1 MLRNKTDGPSLSH
14 ITYFPIT
21 WSLSGALKSFLEDS
35 SRPLTVLSFID
46 YHLIVGDF
54 FPFLSFFPFFL
65 AQRNLISYL
74 KKSA

>member
-21 WSLSGALKSFLEDS
+21 WSLSGALESFLEDS

-46 YHLIVGDF
+46 YHLIATTSVT
-54 FPFLSFFPFFL
+54 SFFPFFL
-65 AQRNLISYL
+65 AKRNLISYL